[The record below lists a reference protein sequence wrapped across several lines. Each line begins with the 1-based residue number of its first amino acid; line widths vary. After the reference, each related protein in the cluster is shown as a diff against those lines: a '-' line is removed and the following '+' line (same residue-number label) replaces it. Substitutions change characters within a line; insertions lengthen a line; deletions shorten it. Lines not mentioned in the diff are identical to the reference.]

1 MELSTTPLYASILAL
16 VYVYLSFRT
25 LGLRRAN
32 KIAIGDGNNVT
43 LQRAIR
49 VHANFSEYVPMAL
62 ILITYIEI
70 LKFNAILINVL
81 CLSLLIGRISHAY
94 GVSKLQEDFKFRVF
108 GMAMTFSAIVMSSI
122 LLILRVLVWI

>member
-32 KIAIGDGNNVT
+32 KIAIGDGNNIT

-81 CLSLLIGRISHAY
+81 CLALLLGRISHAY
-94 GVSKLQEDFKFRVF
+94 GVSKLEEDLKYRVF
-108 GMAMTFSAIVMSSI
+108 GMAMTFSAIVISSA
-122 LLILRVLVWI
+122 LLMLRVLGLI